1 MLTTVAAAPVALAVR
16 AFYGTASSPKS
27 MGRVIVH
34 LAMLSTVSAWNLPPY
49 GESITGKNDGARDWR
64 QLDQAGPTDRSSCDG
79 SWSVST
85 PAPCLALPSLECL
98 AVAFARSDDETCTQ
112 VYGSCDG
119 GCSDTCNGFWGGD
132 CVTKC
137 DEDCEDSCIAT
148 SCDSDCDVCNAEFIP
163 HCPPGSCDGNWSVSA
178 PAPRLAFPLMILAS
192 AFARSNDECDH
203 TCATIMNHDDPDR
216 SSYGYGEYTMTNHL
230 TDGPPVKFYT

>member
-79 SWSVST
+79 SWSVHSR
-85 PAPCLALPSLECL
+85 PVPDLALS
-98 AVAFARSDDETCTQ
+98 
-112 VYGSCDG
+112 
-119 GCSDTCNGFWGGD
+119 
-132 CVTKC
+132 
-137 DEDCEDSCIAT
+137 
-148 SCDSDCDVCNAEFIP
+148 
-163 HCPPGSCDGNWSVSA
+163 
-178 PAPRLAFPLMILAS
+178 
-192 AFARSNDECDH
+192 
-203 TCATIMNHDDPDR
+203 
-216 SSYGYGEYTMTNHL
+216 
-230 TDGPPVKFYT
+230 